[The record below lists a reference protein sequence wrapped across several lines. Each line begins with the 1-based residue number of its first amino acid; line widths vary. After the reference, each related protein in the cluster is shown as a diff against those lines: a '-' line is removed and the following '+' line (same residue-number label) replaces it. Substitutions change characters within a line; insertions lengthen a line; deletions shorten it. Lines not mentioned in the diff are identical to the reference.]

1 MDNSTDAL
9 IMAGSILLLIIAL
22 TVTISSLTNLRTQ
35 AQDIFDD
42 RDQLLAT
49 TDDSG
54 YINYLQSGNKDKREV
69 GIETVITSIRRMTK
83 EDYTIYIK
91 PKNNITDLGTEYDD
105 IKVSVDGNNFAIKLY
120 LSGVGNKYVNNYNL
134 TKILYILYNNLETA
148 RFNEFIG
155 IYQNK
160 TAEGVSEANKS
171 TYKVITYEQI

>member
-1 MDNSTDAL
+1 MENSTDAL
-9 IMAGSILLLIIAL
+9 IMAGSVLLLIIAL
-22 TVTISSLTNLRTQ
+22 SVTISSLTNLRTQ

-91 PKNNITDLGTEYDD
+91 PKNNISDLGSEYND
-105 IKVSVDGNNFAIKLY
+105 IKVNVDGNSNSIKLN
-120 LSGVGNKYVNNYNL
+120 LSGVGNKYVNHKNL
-134 TKILYILYNNLETA
+134 SKILSILYSNFESDK
-148 RFNEFIG
+148 FNEYIG
-155 IYQNK
+155 TYQNK
-160 TAEGVSEANKS
+160 TVEGVSEANKS